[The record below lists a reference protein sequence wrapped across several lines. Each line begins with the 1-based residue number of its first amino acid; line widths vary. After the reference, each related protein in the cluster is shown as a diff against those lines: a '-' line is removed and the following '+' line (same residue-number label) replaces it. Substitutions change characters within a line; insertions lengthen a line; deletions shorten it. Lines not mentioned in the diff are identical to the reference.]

1 MEQLAISP
9 VFQPG
14 TLHDFTPLPPHDASS
29 TALGKEEAPREAE
42 RPATFQ
48 HADVHGVVGS
58 LWNTKHHLQAF
69 LELPFSFFTA
79 S

>member
-1 MEQLAISP
+1 MEQLAISLL
-9 VFQPG
+9 FQPG
-14 TLHDFTPLPPHDASS
+14 ALFDFTPHPPHDASS
-29 TALGKEEAPREAE
+29 IALGKEAPREAE
-42 RPATFQ
+42 RTATFQ

-58 LWNTKHHLQAF
+58 LWDTKHHLQAF